1 MTTSPHTLTAAN
13 IAKISWVEE
22 GKLAHFQGRGFGVQQ
37 GQTFLS
43 FNGVRPSVWGTK
55 AIATEIA
62 NTIVDDGSL
71 CWIEVR

>member
-1 MTTSPHTLTAAN
+1 MTTTTRKAAN
-13 IAKISWVEE
+13 IAQISWVED

-37 GQTFLS
+37 GQAFLS

-55 AIATEIA
+55 AVAAEIA
-62 NTIVDDGSL
+62 STLMDDGSL